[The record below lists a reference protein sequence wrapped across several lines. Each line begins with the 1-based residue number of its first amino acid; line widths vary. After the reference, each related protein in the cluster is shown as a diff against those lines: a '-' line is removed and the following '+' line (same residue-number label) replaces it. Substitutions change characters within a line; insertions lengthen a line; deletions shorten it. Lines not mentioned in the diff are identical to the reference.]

1 MFDRLVSFLL
11 AVDDNGRAQR
21 WSSVPW
27 CQTARTRSVKAS
39 RWSIDWHK
47 QGATGDECSA
57 WRGLIMRQSYR
68 PGPSIRIVLTVVTA
82 IVVLAACGGADEAAD
97 AGTAAGADSSAAA
110 GDVAEED
117 LPIVKIHAFEGGTSA
132 AATRVIEMNGCDIE
146 NGFRG
151 EYFEVSG
158 DASVQFLLQGE
169 SDVSFDGDPVTAA
182 LLRSQGNEISTF
194 YPLVVQDATMVVRG
208 DAAYENVNDLVG
220 QNVGHDGLESGTMT
234 AAQIMLNEFED
245 ISIEEDF
252 DLQLTEEAALI
263 RLVERGD
270 LEATFLGQPEVLIAE
285 MDFGLKPVWG
295 PAWEVWRD
303 ERGGA
308 AWNITLMAYESWL
321 RENPEL
327 ARAVTAAWDCAY
339 EWIKEDTSRL
349 TEDPFPEL
357 LGIDNPEVLEAFAQL
372 VDETDYFTNS
382 WTEEDAEAA
391 RAFIEFAADEG
402 TIIQEAPEGSVV
414 RLEDLEE

>member
-1 MFDRLVSFLL
+1 MWQSYPP
-11 AVDDNGRAQR
+11 G
-21 WSSVPW
+21 P
-27 CQTARTRSVKAS
+27 TARKLVIA
-39 RWSIDWHK
+39 I
-47 QGATGDECSA
+47 
-57 WRGLIMRQSYR
+57 
-68 PGPSIRIVLTVVTA
+68 TA
-82 IVVLAACGGADEAAD
+82 LVVLAACGGAEETEDAA
-97 AGTAAGADSSAAA
+97 APAGADSSAAA
-110 GDVAEED
+110 DETDAAAEED

-132 AATRVIEMNGCDIE
+132 AATRVIEMNGCDVE

-182 LLRSQGNEISTF
+182 LLRTQGHDISTF

-208 DAAYENVNDLVG
+208 DSPYQEVG
-220 QNVGHDGLESGTMT
+220 GLIGERVGHDGLESGTMT
-234 AAQIMLNEFED
+234 AAQIMLNEFEG

-270 LEATFLGQPEVLIAE
+270 LEATFLGQPEVLVSEI
-285 MDFGLKPVWG
+285 DFGLRPVWG
-295 PAWEVWRD
+295 PAWEVWQE

-321 RENPEL
+321 RDNPEL

-339 EWIKEDTSRL
+339 EWIQEDTSRL
-349 TEDPFPEL
+349 TQDPFPEL

-372 VDETDYFTNS
+372 VDETVYFTNS

-391 RAFIEFAADEG
+391 RAFIEFAAEEG
-402 TIIQEAPEGSVV
+402 TIIQEAPEGSIV
-414 RLEDLEE
+414 RLEDLDG